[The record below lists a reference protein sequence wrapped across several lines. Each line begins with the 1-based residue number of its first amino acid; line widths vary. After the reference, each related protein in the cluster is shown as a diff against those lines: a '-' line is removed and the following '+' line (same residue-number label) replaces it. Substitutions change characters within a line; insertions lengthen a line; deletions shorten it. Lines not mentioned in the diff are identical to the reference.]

1 MPYFRAKK
9 LDFASGHR
17 PQVVIRESEARRYG
31 IRTADVLK
39 LEIGGKILF
48 VGVDYTKS
56 KVQEGEIGLFKEV
69 WEKIKIKE
77 GQIAEVALIKRPES
91 IMAIRKKL
99 LGARLS
105 YKEVLSVINDISDG
119 FLGDIETTY
128 FVASS
133 FRGNFSDEELYFLT
147 KAMVESGDKLK
158 FKGIVVDKH
167 SVGGLPGNRVTPI
180 LVPIIASL
188 GFTIPKTSLRAI
200 TSPAGT
206 ADTAEVFMP
215 VCLDFS
221 MIRKT
226 VAKTGGCL
234 IWGGSL
240 RIAPADDKIIKVS
253 YPLAMEPYNKM
264 IVSIMSKKVAM
275 GIKYLVIDMPIGKN
289 TKIKD
294 KRAAEMIER
303 KMQYLAG
310 KFGMKLKVVVSK
322 AIDPAGRGIGPALE
336 ARDVLRVLQQKK
348 DRPIDL
354 EKKSLK
360 VASELLALTG
370 KYTLEEA
377 EKAAREEL
385 RSGRAWKKMQEIIKI
400 QGGKPDIDSE
410 GIELGKFKFKVK
422 AKKDGRIAMYYNK
435 MIGEF
440 CRILGAP
447 SVKTGGIYLD
457 KVIGNTFKKGD
468 TLFTLYAADSARLK
482 LAKVA
487 LLKKSILKLC
497 DTSAKKCPIR

>member
-1 MPYFRAKK
+1 MPFFRAKK
-9 LDFASGHR
+9 LDFESGHR
-17 PQVVIRESEARRYG
+17 PEVVIRESEARRYG
-31 IRTADVLK
+31 IRAADILK
-39 LEIGGKILF
+39 LEIGGKTLF
-48 VGVDYTKS
+48 VGVDYTHN
-56 KVQEGEIGLFKEV
+56 KVQEGEIGLFREV
-69 WEKIKIKE
+69 WEKTKIKD
-77 GQIAEVALIKRPES
+77 GQPIEISLIKRPES

-99 LGARLS
+99 LGARLT
-105 YKEVLSVINDISDG
+105 YKEIHSIINDVSDG

-158 FKGIVVDKH
+158 FKGMVVDKH

-180 LVPIIASL
+180 LVPIVASL
-188 GFTIPKTSLRAI
+188 GFTIPKTSSRAI

-215 VCLDFS
+215 VCLDS
-221 MIRKT
+221 GTIKKT

-264 IVSIMSKKVAM
+264 IVSIMSKKAAM
-275 GIKYLVIDMPIGKN
+275 GIKYLVIDMPIGSR
-289 TKIKD
+289 TKIRNKE
-294 KRAAEMIER
+294 AAEMIER
-303 KMQYLAG
+303 KMQYLAE
-310 KFGMKLKVVVSK
+310 KFGMKLKVVISK

-348 DRPIDL
+348 DRPLDL
-354 EKKSLK
+354 EKKSLRI
-360 VASELLALTG
+360 ASELLALTG
-370 KYTLEEA
+370 KYKIEEA
-377 EKAAREEL
+377 EKAAREIL

-400 QGGKPDIDSE
+400 QGGKPKIDSE
-410 GIELGKFKFKVK
+410 DIELGKFQFKVK
-422 AKKDGRIAMYYNK
+422 AEKDGRIAMYYNK

-447 SVKTGGIYLD
+447 SVKTAGIYLD

-468 TLFTLYAADSARLK
+468 TLFTIYAADQARLK
-482 LAKVA
+482 LAKAA
-487 LLKKSILKLC
+487 LEKKNILKI
-497 DTSAKKCPIR
+497 A

>member
-9 LDFASGHR
+9 IDFASGHR
-17 PQVVIRESEARRYG
+17 PEVAIRENEARRYG
-31 IRTADVLK
+31 IRAADILK
-39 LEIGGKILF
+39 LKINKKIFF
-48 VGVDYTKS
+48 VGVNYTQN

-69 WEKIKIKE
+69 WENAGIKN

-99 LGARLS
+99 LGAKLN
-105 YKEVLSVINDISDG
+105 YKEIRSIINDISDG
-119 FLGDIETTY
+119 FLSDIETTY

-133 FRGNFSDEELYFLT
+133 FRGNFSDKELYFLT
-147 KAMVESGDKLK
+147 KAMVESGDKMK
-158 FKGIVVDKH
+158 FKGMVVDKH

-188 GFTIPKTSLRAI
+188 GFTIPKTSSRAI

-215 VCLDFS
+215 VCLKSD
-221 MIRKT
+221 MIKKT

-264 IVSIMSKKVAM
+264 IVSIMSKKAAM
-275 GIKYLVIDMPIGKN
+275 GIKYLVIDMPIGSR
-289 TKIKD
+289 TKVRNK
-294 KRAAEMIER
+294 KAAEMIER
-303 KMQYLAG
+303 KMQFLAG
-310 KFGMKLKVVVSK
+310 KFGMKLKVIVSK

-348 DRPIDL
+348 DRPMDL

-360 VASELLALTG
+360 IASELLALTG
-370 KYTLEEA
+370 KYSVPEA
-377 EKAAREEL
+377 QKAAREEL
-385 RSGRAWKKMQEIIKI
+385 RSGRAWKKMQEIIKT
-400 QGGKPDIDSE
+400 QGGESMIDAE
-410 GIELGKFKFKVK
+410 KIELGKFHFQVK
-422 AKKDGRIAMYYNK
+422 AKKNGRIAMYYNK

-447 SVKTGGIYLD
+447 SVKVAGIYLD
-457 KVIGNTFKKGD
+457 KVIGNSFKKGE
-468 TLFTLYAADSARLK
+468 TLFTLYAEDLARLK
-482 LAKVA
+482 LAKAA
-487 LLKKSILKLC
+487 LEKKNILKI
-497 DTSAKKCPIR
+497 S